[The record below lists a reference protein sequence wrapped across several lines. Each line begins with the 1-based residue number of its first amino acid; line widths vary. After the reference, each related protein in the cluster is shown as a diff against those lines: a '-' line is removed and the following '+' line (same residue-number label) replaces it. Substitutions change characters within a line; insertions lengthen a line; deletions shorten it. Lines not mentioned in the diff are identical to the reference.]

1 VAQIFEERWQSQGI
15 YSARDDGRRLRHAMP
30 YALGW
35 RRRKPRLVPA
45 QMARQ
50 RSQASPSSRED
61 LVRILLE
68 REESTIDLLMRL
80 RVLDDTM
87 GKRDVVKFASLPLH
101 ARLLALT
108 ARDSALLGSN
118 LVAEDGRRL
127 SE

>member
-1 VAQIFEERWQSQGI
+1 
-15 YSARDDGRRLRHAMP
+15 
-30 YALGW
+30 
-35 RRRKPRLVPA
+35 
-45 QMARQ
+45 
-50 RSQASPSSRED
+50 
-61 LVRILLE
+61 
-68 REESTIDLLMRL
+68 MRL

>member
-1 VAQIFEERWQSQGI
+1 MALSLRAGVAP
-15 YSARDDGRRLRHAMP
+15 AKKRL
-30 YALGW
+30 L
-35 RRRKPRLVPA
+35 PA
-45 QMARQ
+45 QMACQ

-61 LVRILLE
+61 LVSILLE

-80 RVLDDTM
+80 RVIDDTM
-87 GKRDVVKFASLPLH
+87 GKGDVVKFASLPLH